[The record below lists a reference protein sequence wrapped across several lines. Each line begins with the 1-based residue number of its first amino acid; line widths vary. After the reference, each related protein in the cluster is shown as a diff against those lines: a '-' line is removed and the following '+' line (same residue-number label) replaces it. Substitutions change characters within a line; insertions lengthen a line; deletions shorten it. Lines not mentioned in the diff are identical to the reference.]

1 MIQNQ
6 KRKRQA
12 EDKMLWWLLTSQVS
26 MRDVARDMTPQ
37 IQLDQTMNNGLHILT
52 VVIKE
57 TTIVSWVDNSH
68 TQEESKIV
76 NASTEKI
83 LRE

>member
-1 MIQNQ
+1 MTQNQ
-6 KRKRQA
+6 KRKWRA

-26 MRDVARDMTPQ
+26 TRDDARDTIPQ
-37 IQLDQTMNNGLHILT
+37 IQLDQTMKNGLHTLT

-57 TTIVSWVDNSH
+57 TTIASWVDNSF
-68 TQEESKIV
+68 TLEESKRV

-83 LRE
+83 SRE

>member
-12 EDKMLWWLLTSQVS
+12 EDKMLWWLLTSQVY
-26 MRDVARDMTPQ
+26 MRDVARDMTTQ
-37 IQLDQTMNNGLHILT
+37 IQLDQTMNNGLHILM